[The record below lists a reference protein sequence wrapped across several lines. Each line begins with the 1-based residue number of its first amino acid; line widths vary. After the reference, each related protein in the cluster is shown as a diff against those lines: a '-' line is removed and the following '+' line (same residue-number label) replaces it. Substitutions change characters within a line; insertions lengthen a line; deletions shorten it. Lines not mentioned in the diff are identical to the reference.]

1 MAVELKSRGVTS
13 VSLWPGAVQTEL
25 VSQFVLEQDTV
36 TGINSKVDASLQK
49 CIFLV
54 SVSFRLM
61 SEFSVPQFK
70 DVFAN
75 GETTELSGKC
85 IVNLAKGGI
94 ILCETV
100 FAS

>member
-1 MAVELKSRGVTS
+1 
-13 VSLWPGAVQTEL
+13 
-25 VSQFVLEQDTV
+25 
-36 TGINSKVDASLQK
+36 
-49 CIFLV
+49 
-54 SVSFRLM
+54 M

-94 ILCETV
+94 ILCEKV

>member
-1 MAVELKSRGVTS
+1 
-13 VSLWPGAVQTEL
+13 
-25 VSQFVLEQDTV
+25 
-36 TGINSKVDASLQK
+36 
-49 CIFLV
+49 
-54 SVSFRLM
+54 M

-94 ILCETV
+94 ILCVYSLHSLTV
-100 FAS
+100 N